1 MIEDIWLF
9 SQSILP
15 NLKFISNCGPLPQKK
30 PSGNGV
36 NITVYRASKNVFDKE
51 TNLLVPD
58 AETQDQS
65 GKESCAV
72 NDLGI
77 SEEINQ
83 EKMSEEELEPAISSH
98 SAEMAMKYW
107 SEESKNPAVVNK
119 IPDGLNIPT
128 ICSGIRL
135 PILNEA
141 VAKIGK
147 LCHFIKELIRDYQI
161 FKNDSFLLHQQ
172 SLK

>member
-1 MIEDIWLF
+1 M
-9 SQSILP
+9 
-15 NLKFISNCGPLPQKK
+15 
-30 PSGNGV
+30 

-135 PILNEA
+135 PIL
-141 VAKIGK
+141 KK
-147 LCHFIKELIRDYQI
+147 LWQK
-161 FKNDSFLLHQQ
+161 
-172 SLK
+172 